1 MRKKGL
7 KNKEKQEKKEKTQN
21 LIFGI
26 INIGIVLS
34 LLVAIIVL
42 IVFSLKKKPEE
53 PDKIK
58 RFEDLIHITIDEY
71 EAILNGEAALAPKD
85 YTHSDTYIFVYNS
98 DYDACKLCGVLDE
111 DIVSKAKKEGK
122 TYNFYVFDISIIGNE
137 GMKDLI
143 PNNHLPNT
151 PVLLHIYGSE
161 VLETHTD
168 ELAIKT
174 ALSKI

>member
-1 MRKKGL
+1 MKKKVL
-7 KNKEKQEKKEKTQN
+7 KTKEQKEKRQN

-26 INIGIVLS
+26 INIGIILTVTA
-34 LLVAIIVL
+34 VIIAIIV
-42 IVFSLKKKPEE
+42 ISLKKKPEE
-53 PDKIK
+53 PEEVK

-85 YTHSDTYIFVYNS
+85 YTYSDTYIFIYNK
-98 DYDACKLCGVLDE
+98 DYDACVLCGELDE
-111 DIVSKAKKEGK
+111 DITLKAKKDGR
-122 TYNFYVFDISIIGNE
+122 TYNFYVFDISVVGNE
-137 GMKDLI
+137 GMKDI
-143 PNNHLPNT
+143 IASNHLPNR

-161 VLETHTD
+161 VLDTYTD